1 MARRPL
7 DKNVFAERDVVFGE
21 KEEENVAITIAGTEE
36 EDNMV
41 VVDLTKRAEPVVWN
55 PVAGRPR
62 KTKIETPEA
71 SAPGE
76 KESRAPKSKTVSWD
90 APLFTDDELDA
101 IEAGGGKRSPC

>member
-1 MARRPL
+1 
-7 DKNVFAERDVVFGE
+7 
-21 KEEENVAITIAGTEE
+21 
-36 EDNMV
+36 MV